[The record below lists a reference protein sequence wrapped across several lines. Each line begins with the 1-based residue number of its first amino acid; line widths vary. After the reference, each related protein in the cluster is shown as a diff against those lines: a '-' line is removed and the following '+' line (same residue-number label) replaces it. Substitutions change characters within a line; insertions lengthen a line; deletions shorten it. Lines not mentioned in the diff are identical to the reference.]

1 MDPQVVLART
11 PLGAE
16 ALSKQDHDLPRA
28 LRHALILIDG
38 RSTVARL
45 EQRGAII
52 PEFPAALRELVARG
66 LVAPVGHN
74 HTASYVAAQ
83 AGGAAGQS
91 LSRALVGVAESILGD
106 KSGKVVKK
114 LGEAGDS
121 REELSAAVDGC
132 YKLIRLTIDESRAE
146 EFRSAAKALITHSG

>member
-11 PLGAE
+11 PQGAE
-16 ALSKQDHDLPRA
+16 ALHKLDHELPRA
-28 LRHALILIDG
+28 LRHALILVDG

-45 EQRGAII
+45 EQRGAVI

-74 HTASYVAAQ
+74 ATASYVAAQ
-83 AGGAAGQS
+83 TGGTEAPS
-91 LSRALVGVAESILGD
+91 LARGLVGLAESILGEG
-106 KSGKVVKK
+106 SAKVVRK
-114 LGEAGDS
+114 LEVAGGT
-121 REELSAAVDGC
+121 REELSSAVDGC

-146 EFRSAAKALITHSG
+146 EFRRAAKALILGNG

>member
-1 MDPQVVLART
+1 M
-11 PLGAE
+11 
-16 ALSKQDHDLPRA
+16 
-28 LRHALILIDG
+28 
-38 RSTVARL
+38 
-45 EQRGAII
+45 
-52 PEFPAALRELVARG
+52 
-66 LVAPVGHN
+66 
-74 HTASYVAAQ
+74 AAQ

>member
-1 MDPQVVLART
+1 MDSDVVLAKT

-16 ALSKQDHDLPRA
+16 ALEKHDHDLPRV

-38 RSTVARL
+38 RSTLAKL

-52 PEFPAALRELVARG
+52 PDFPAALRELVARG
-66 LVAPVGHN
+66 LVTAVGHGGPATTGPAN
-74 HTASYVAAQ
+74 GGKSLAS
-83 AGGAAGQS
+83 
-91 LSRALVGVAESILGD
+91 ALVTLAESILGA

-114 LGEAGDS
+114 IEESGHT
-121 REELSAAVDGC
+121 REELTVAVDAC

-146 EFRSAAKALITHSG
+146 EFRKAAKDLFARGG